1 MHSAPGYNAL
11 VDMYQLMRDRGGH
24 VLRTAYEFLESL
36 KMSLTREWNR
46 LSADVICTACD
57 SFRNRLKLFGIA
69 NSLEFQ
75 LSFKKE
81 RIQKC

>member
-46 LSADVICTACD
+46 LSDDIVRAACA
-57 SFRNRLKLFGIA
+57 SFRKRL
-69 NSLEFQ
+69 Q
-75 LSFKKE
+75 LVKNAKGGHITSE
-81 RIQKC
+81 